1 MQTVNDLIREVAN
14 ISAAANDL
22 EVKGVRNAQLVV
34 YIHEKA
40 NAILQMIDGI
50 SKQIQNG
57 SAKEAA
63 AE

>member
-14 ISAAANDL
+14 ISSAANDL

-57 SAKEAA
+57 SPKEAA
-63 AE
+63 DE